1 MSDPTPTSWVLRTT
15 WISLG
20 AALALISLGALAA
33 LLPVA
38 AGLAVSILLVWIIVF
53 SGLAHLVH
61 AWDVRGDMFLW
72 RLLVGLV
79 YLCGGLYLVLVL
91 VPDGGYGLVALA
103 RFIGAMFVLEAGL
116 LMASA
121 FWMRGRRGSG
131 WLAVDGGVT
140 LLCAALVFV
149 TADWAPPWMLGLL
162 VGLNV
167 ISSGLVFLALL
178 RDNKLVARSLAA

>member
-1 MSDPTPTSWVLRTT
+1 MYDSTPTPWVMRTT
-15 WISLG
+15 WISLA

-38 AGLAVSILLVWIIVF
+38 VGVAVSILVVWVIVF

-61 AWDVRGDMFLW
+61 AWDVRGEVFLW

-79 YLCGGLYLVLVL
+79 YLCGGLYLVLV
-91 VPDGGYGLVALA
+91 PSGSYGLVALA
-103 RFIGAMFVLEAGL
+103 WFIGAMFMLEAGL
-116 LMASA
+116 LAASA
-121 FWMRGRRGSG
+121 YWMRGRRGSG
-131 WLAVDGGVT
+131 WMAADAGMS
-140 LLCAALVFV
+140 LLCTVLVFA

-178 RDNKLVARSLAA
+178 RDNKLTARSLAA

>member
-1 MSDPTPTSWVLRTT
+1 MSDPTPTPWVMRTT
-15 WISLG
+15 WISLA
-20 AALALISLGALAA
+20 AALALITLGALAA

-38 AGLAVSILLVWIIVF
+38 AGVAVSILLVWVIVF

-61 AWDVRGDMFLW
+61 AWDVRGEMFLW

-79 YLCGGLYLVLVL
+79 YLCGGLYLVLV
-91 VPDGGYGLVALA
+91 PSGGYGVVALA

-116 LMASA
+116 LVASA

-131 WLAVDGGVT
+131 WLAADGGVS
-140 LLCAALVFV
+140 LLCAVLVFV
-149 TADWAPPWMLGLL
+149 TASWAPPWLLGLL

-167 ISSGLVFLALL
+167 VSSGFVFLMLL
-178 RDNKLVARSLAA
+178 RDNKLAARSLAS